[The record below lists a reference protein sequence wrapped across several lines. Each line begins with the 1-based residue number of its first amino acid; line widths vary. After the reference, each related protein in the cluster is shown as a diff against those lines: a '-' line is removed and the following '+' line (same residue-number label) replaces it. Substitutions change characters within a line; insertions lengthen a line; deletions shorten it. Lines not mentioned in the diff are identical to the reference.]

1 MIHPRRINNS
11 NTAPRLSIKF
21 LVSNMMAGTVIGTGG
36 NAIKELMEVTD
47 ARVVVSGI
55 SDMFPGTSERIVL
68 ISGVTLAVVDRAQTL
83 MWDMFARNSSPA
95 DGDHRKSG
103 TVVTWSPRAASEN
116 PTEFNDVVLSGKF
129 TIPASAGG
137 LVIGKGGSGLKSITE
152 TSGAKI
158 QMTSKEDAL
167 LTQERVV
174 TLTGTMASCAKCVSL
189 ILTLLAEDLE
199 AVQYFNRGVT
209 YSSLLSPLMTGIR
222 PSGGQREKEPVAS
235 RVSQTRTR
243 VNVRHDND
251 SGYSS
256 PSSTDVVS
264 STKITLTV
272 PDSLIGNILGKRGAA
287 LREIM
292 SLSGAK
298 VVVSHRSE
306 MKGEGEEG
314 GGLRT
319 VTITGSPAAAQTAHV
334 FVTQK
339 LQQQQIL
346 GVPPPRRSATGR
358 KSATAAEESGR
369 RSGSITSKQVAS
381 VQEAEADDELEDG
394 EVEEEEEEEEEE
406 GAGK

>member
-1 MIHPRRINNS
+1 
-11 NTAPRLSIKF
+11 
-21 LVSNMMAGTVIGTGG
+21 
-36 NAIKELMEVTD
+36 
-47 ARVVVSGI
+47 
-55 SDMFPGTSERIVL
+55 
-68 ISGVTLAVVDRAQTL
+68 
-83 MWDMFARNSSPA
+83 
-95 DGDHRKSG
+95 
-103 TVVTWSPRAASEN
+103 
-116 PTEFNDVVLSGKF
+116 
-129 TIPASAGG
+129 
-137 LVIGKGGSGLKSITE
+137 
-152 TSGAKI
+152 
-158 QMTSKEDAL
+158 MTSKEDAL

-298 VVVSHRSE
+298 VVVSHRS
-306 MKGEGEEG
+306 
-314 GGLRT
+314 
-319 VTITGSPAAAQTAHV
+319 I
-334 FVTQK
+334 
-339 LQQQQIL
+339 
-346 GVPPPRRSATGR
+346 
-358 KSATAAEESGR
+358 
-369 RSGSITSKQVAS
+369 
-381 VQEAEADDELEDG
+381 DELS
-394 EVEEEEEEEEEE
+394 
-406 GAGK
+406 